1 MKDKI
6 VFDIETKNTF
16 ADVGGDQNIDKLE
29 VSVVCAYSYLKDEY
43 VCFEEHEFEA
53 LADMMQNAGL
63 IIGFASKRFDVP
75 VLNKYFKYNLEAV
88 PHYDILEQIENSW
101 GRRISLDLLGE
112 ANLGMKKTGHG
123 LDAIDWYRNGEI
135 KKLKDYCTQ
144 DVRLTKEIFDLIK
157 KQGYLW
163 IPQRNIPQM
172 GKAEIIFR
180 EEDHEAPQESL
191 F

>member
-16 ADVGGDQNIDKLE
+16 ADVGGEQNIDKLD
-29 VSVVCAYSYLKDEY
+29 VSVVCVYSYLNDKY
-43 VCFEEHEFEA
+43 ICFEEHEFEA
-53 LADMMQNAGL
+53 LADIMQNAEL

-75 VLNKYFKYNLEAV
+75 VLNKYFKYNLHAV

-112 ANLGMKKTGHG
+112 ANLGMKKSGHG
-123 LDAIDWYRNGEI
+123 LDAIDWYRNGEME
-135 KKLKDYCTQ
+135 KLKEYCTQ
-144 DVRLTKEIFDLIK
+144 DVRITKEIFDLIR

-172 GKAEIIFR
+172 GKAELPYN
-180 EEDHEAPQESL
+180 EEDHIPPQGSL